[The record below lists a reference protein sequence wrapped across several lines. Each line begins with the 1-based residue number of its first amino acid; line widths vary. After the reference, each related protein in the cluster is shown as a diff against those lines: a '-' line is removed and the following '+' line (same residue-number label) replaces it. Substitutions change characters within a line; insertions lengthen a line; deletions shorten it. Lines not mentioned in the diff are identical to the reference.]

1 MVVPAF
7 GFSVGDFIT
16 GIEAAIEVIKAYRE
30 TRGAISQYRQT
41 PAEFQAYL
49 STFRRLQDPQ
59 VATTAEIISIARNCE
74 GPIQCFMKKV
84 EKYQDSLTTTGTSTG
99 GGLVHSVRKF
109 PRKAQ
114 WAVRASKEIE
124 KLRAGL
130 GPPLSTIGL
139 LLDLELRYV
148 KQRPRNQRLLK
159 LKKAIFVTYFL
170 AESEDSRAAGVQR

>member
-1 MVVPAF
+1 MVAPAF

-16 GIEAAIEVIKAYRE
+16 GIEAAIDVIKACRE
-30 TRGAISQYRQT
+30 TGGAVSQYGQT
-41 PAEFQAYL
+41 LAEFQAYL

-74 GPIQCFMKKV
+74 GPIQRFMKKV

-139 LLDLELRYV
+139 LLDLELR
-148 KQRPRNQRLLK
+148 
-159 LKKAIFVTYFL
+159 
-170 AESEDSRAAGVQR
+170 